1 MAAAVLLLPMLTSGN
16 NPAAASVDLKP
27 PTVVS
32 VSPGD
37 GAIGVVTSVRPTIV
51 FSESIRPAS
60 VIDTFRTAAGAN
72 VPVTLDYVDST
83 RTLTFTPVSQLTQ
96 GVKYTIRVW
105 GVKDTHGNTM
115 TTTKT
120 WSFTV
125 QAPPPPNQPPV
136 ARIAVDPTS
145 GLLPLPVTVNAS
157 ASTDD
162 VAVVS
167 YAFDFGDGVTTGP
180 QTTATAEHTYTS
192 AGTFTVKVTV
202 SDIAGLTSTATTTV
216 SASTPPPPPN
226 FAPVAALTVTPS
238 SGYAPLGVTADAS
251 ASTDTDTF
259 PIATYAFDFGD
270 GSAVVGPQT
279 APTAPHTYTD
289 LGSHTVTVTVTDTA
303 GLSSTSSAPVMV
315 NAQPVPPVASLSVS
329 PNGAVAPVVVT
340 LDATASTGAGGAL
353 SYKFDF
359 GDGTTAGP
367 GVDEKVTH
375 TYTAAFTGTVQ
386 VTVVD
391 QAGLSASATASLT
404 VKPNPPAPTNL
415 LPNPSVETVRPA
427 NCAAT
432 TGWTA
437 GPCPASW
444 FTAGHGGG
452 TNTSTYTYEN
462 TGSTG
467 THSLTIH
474 GTGFTDPYDPLVAH
488 QGTAAWSYAA
498 IPAVGGAHYLYTD
511 MYKATAAS
519 EVDAS
524 ILMSDGTTKSY
535 YLGSGQ
541 KSADWTPFHAEFDMP
556 VGAVS
561 VNVVHL
567 MYQNGDLTIDDMFW
581 GQYTPQ
587 PFSRGLVTVTLDD
600 GTTDQF
606 TNGLPIMDAA
616 GVKGTFYIIS
626 DDLTNQPDYMTAA
639 QVAALKADGQDIQ
652 SHTVHHLDLT
662 TLTPDEVDLELKL
675 SQQQLT
681 SEFGGPVG
689 DLATPFGTSNAETVA
704 VASKYYQSL
713 RTTDR
718 GYNERDSLDPYRL
731 RVQPVDNRATVAQV
745 ENWIAQAA
753 YDRTW
758 LILMYHHIEEPNTQ
772 DQPYYTTPA
781 DFAAEMNAVA
791 NSGLAVSTL
800 TQALHETAPQA
811 GITLNPVPPVSDE
824 MIYNPSLETP
834 TPAGTGPANWLP
846 DTWGTNT
853 PTFSWSS
860 DAHTGG
866 KSARVDM
873 SGWVDGQAKWY
884 FPSVPIHSGAR
895 YVFSDWYKSN
905 LPSTVSVAYTMA
917 DGTVYY
923 DGEDFA
929 IPPSATWTQYKIG
942 VVFPIGAVQAYFAHA
957 ISGNGWLLTDDYSMK
972 PSTVDAGFTRPMIS
986 LSFDDGSP
994 SIYAAIATV
1003 DSYSANTWKTTQF
1016 VPTEDVNDGGW
1027 TTAQIQSIR
1036 NRGHEIASHSVTHP
1050 DLTEVTP
1057 AQLRTELTASKSTLE
1072 AITGSGTVTDF
1083 ATPYGAYNPTVL
1095 QAIHDAG
1102 YTSNRNVDNGYN
1114 TAYDLNPY
1122 NIHVQNMMATTTL
1135 AEFNSWVNEAV
1146 AGRYWLVIVYH
1157 EVMDGS
1163 TGDTGEDQY
1172 TVTPAMFAQ
1181 QLASINAS
1189 GITVKTI
1196 KAALTELLPQR
1207 VAW

>member
-1 MAAAVLLLPMLTSGN
+1 MRTNWKAAVAAVALLLPMLGSGN
-16 NPAAASVDLKP
+16 NLAVAAADLKP

-32 VSPGD
+32 VAPAD
-37 GAIGVVTSVRPTIV
+37 GATGVATSVHPAIV
-51 FSESIRPAS
+51 FNESIRPAS
-60 VIDTFRTAAGAN
+60 VVYTFRSAAGAN
-72 VPVTLDYVDST
+72 VAVRLDYVDST
-83 RTLTFTPVSQLTQ
+83 RTVTFTPASQLAQ
-96 GVKYTIRVW
+96 GLKYTIRVW

-125 QAPPPPNQPPV
+125 QAPPPPNQAPV
-136 ARIAVDPTS
+136 ARVTATPTS
-145 GLLPLPVTVNAS
+145 GLLPLPVSVDAS

-180 QTTATAEHTYTS
+180 KTTATATHTYTS

-202 SDIAGLTSTATTTV
+202 ADIAGLTSTAETTV
-216 SASTPPPPPN
+216 SASEPPPPPN

-238 SGYAPLGVTADAS
+238 SGYAPLAVTADAS

-259 PIATYAFDFGD
+259 PIATYTFDFGD
-270 GSAVVGPQT
+270 GSAVLGPQT
-279 APTAPHTYTD
+279 ASTALHTYTA

-303 GLSSTSSAPVMV
+303 GLSSTSSAPVAV
-315 NAQPVPPVASLSVS
+315 NAQPVPPVARLSVT

-340 LDATASTGAGGAL
+340 LDASASTGDGGAL

-359 GDGTTAGP
+359 GDGTSAGP
-367 GVDEKVTH
+367 AVDQKVTH
-375 TYTAAFTGTVQ
+375 TYTAEFTGTVQ

-391 QAGLSASATASLT
+391 QVGLTASATAPLT
-404 VKPNPPAPTNL
+404 VKPTPAPPTNL

-427 NCAAT
+427 DCPAAT
-432 TGWTA
+432 GWAA
-437 GPCPASW
+437 GPCPAGW

-462 TGSTG
+462 TGYTG

-474 GTGFTDPYDPLVAH
+474 GTGFPT
-488 QGTAAWSYAA
+488 GTAAWNYAA
-498 IPAVGGAHYLYTD
+498 IPAVAGAHYLYTD
-511 MYKATAAS
+511 MYKATAAT
-519 EVDAS
+519 EVDAT

-535 YLGSGQ
+535 YLGAGQ
-541 KSADWTPFHAEFDMP
+541 KSAGWTPFHAEFDMP
-556 VGAVS
+556 AGAVS
-561 VNVVHL
+561 VNVVHIV
-567 MYQNGDLTIDDMFW
+567 YQNGDLTIDDMFW

-600 GTTDQF
+600 GSADQF
-606 TNGLPIMDAA
+606 TNALPILNAA
-616 GVKGTFYIIS
+616 GVEATYFIIS
-626 DDLTNQPDYMTAA
+626 DNLTNQPDYMTAA
-639 QVAALKADGQDIQ
+639 QVAAVKADGHDIQ

-662 TLTPDEVDLELKL
+662 TLTPDEVDQELRM
-675 SQQQLT
+675 SQQALT
-681 SEFGGPVG
+681 AQFGGPVG
-689 DLATPFGTSNAETVA
+689 DLATPFGTSNAEVVA
-704 VASKYYQSL
+704 AASQYYQSL
-713 RTTDR
+713 RSTDR

-745 ENWIAQAA
+745 QNWIAQAA

-758 LILMYHHIEEPNTQ
+758 LILMYHHIEPANTK
-772 DQPYYTTPA
+772 DQPYYTTPE
-781 DFAAEMNAVA
+781 DFAAEMDAVK

-811 GITLNPVPPVSDE
+811 GITLNPVAPVSDE

-834 TPAGTGPANWLP
+834 TPDGTGPANWLP

-853 PTFSWSS
+853 PTFHWST

-873 SGWVDGQAKWY
+873 TGWVEGQAKWY

-895 YVFSDWYKSN
+895 YVFTDWYKSN
-905 LPSTVSVAYTMA
+905 LPSTVSVAYTMS
-917 DGTVYY
+917 DGTVHY

-929 IPPSATWTQYKIG
+929 IPPATTWTQYKIG
-942 VVFPIGAVQAYFAHA
+942 VVFPLGAVQAYFAHG

-994 SIYAAIATV
+994 SIYNAIATV
-1003 DSYSANTWKTTQF
+1003 DTFSANAWKTTQF
-1016 VPTEDVNDGGW
+1016 VPTADVNDGMW
-1027 TTAQIQSIR
+1027 TTAQIQSIY

-1050 DLTEVTP
+1050 YL
-1057 AQLRTELTASKSTLE
+1057 TELTATNLRKELTDSKNTLE
-1072 AITGSGTVTDF
+1072 AITGHGTVTDF
-1083 ATPYGAYNPTVL
+1083 STPYGDYNPTVL

-1163 TGDTGEDQY
+1163 TGDTGLDQY
-1172 TVTPAMFAQ
+1172 TVTPAMFAA
-1181 QLASINAS
+1181 QLTSIKTS
-1189 GITVKTI
+1189 DITVKTI
-1196 KAALTELLPQR
+1196 KSALAELLPQR
-1207 VAW
+1207 VTW